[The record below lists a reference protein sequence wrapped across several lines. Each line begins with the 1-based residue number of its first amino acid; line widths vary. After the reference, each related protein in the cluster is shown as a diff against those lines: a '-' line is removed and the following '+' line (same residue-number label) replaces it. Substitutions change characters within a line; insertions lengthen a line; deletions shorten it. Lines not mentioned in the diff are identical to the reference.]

1 MPRKLFFFESGK
13 YGNFHIV
20 SSLWH
25 FLLHKL
31 NSSRGNYSR
40 GGNYSRKYGIWYMSI
55 LLHLLKTQSMVRNL
69 ISRINSKLNKT
80 KDSLFFYLFFLIKF
94 GTIVSILIN
103 QDAIWYDGI
112 NQFLSTK
119 SRLALITVMYQ
130 ILGQLQPEPKY
141 SITRYS

>member
-1 MPRKLFFFESGK
+1 MDRIKSKRTFVLRVPMLVQKSCQANDFPYGGKLQA
-13 YGNFHIV
+13 
-20 SSLWH
+20 
-25 FLLHKL
+25 
-31 NSSRGNYSR
+31 
-40 GGNYSRKYGIWYMSI
+40 IWYMSI
-55 LLHLLKTQSMVRNL
+55 LLYLLKKHSPWLNRHL
-69 ISRINSKLNKT
+69 ISRINSNLNKT
-80 KDSLFFYLFFLIKF
+80 KNSSLFFYLFFLIKF

-141 SITRYS
+141 NITRHSKVKISWLL